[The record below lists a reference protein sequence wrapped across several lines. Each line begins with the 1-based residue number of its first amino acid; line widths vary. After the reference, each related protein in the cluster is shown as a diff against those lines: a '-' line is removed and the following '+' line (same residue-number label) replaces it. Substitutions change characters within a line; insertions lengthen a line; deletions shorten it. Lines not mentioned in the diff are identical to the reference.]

1 MYKTSNSSKEKVYSK
16 TVNKHGDLKYQRKYP
31 KHSKVLIKN
40 ISQEKNIK
48 DSSSG
53 DFEAIMENMYSEI
66 EQNKALKDDSGDNNA
81 FMSPKKIVYSPE
93 NNNNQLID
101 RFTQISVIRPNLN
114 ELNIEQS
121 SDNADNAENEVPNE
135 EYIYSYDP
143 KNGLK
148 LDFEDDGKKNLQ
160 YVFENYEPENAL
172 ILKNEINFSIDGILK
187 DNEKTKYDLKCDE
200 LIKKEEEYVNLMNK
214 YNLLVKEMND
224 LKNKA
229 TVTSDKTRDEEKTI
243 EHLDNIVIINNENS
257 RKKNKTKKSRNRRMK
272 SLTINIRKYSSSEER
287 KTRDN
292 SQNGFGNS
300 STKNDLNKLKK
311 HTPNIMIISKEN
323 EFNLTAPLNSLIQN
337 DSTLNKTKKKMKL
350 VKKNGAENRNEKSV
364 EKNEEKPQNI
374 NWNLL
379 NKVDN
384 RQSIDYIGKIYTN
397 EGPDNV
403 NASAKNNNTK
413 KVTKK
418 KKKKVMIKKKDKDN
432 NRDRRRDICPSASH
446 SIRKKIKK
454 INLPT
459 IDVKNE
465 TLSFNVQKK
474 FIRFSRQTKSI
485 DYKINKSNNFNNNI
499 ESLLNN
505 KELALCQSGSLS
517 IEKQPKTKKEDVIEN
532 NININIIKEGNNQA
546 ANEEDIRSNSL
557 SSQNNQKVKH
567 RIKIPK
573 NIVQN
578 NLSNDNNDNN
588 SENKELSYIS
598 SEIKENSVCASEDE
612 KHLIKEK
619 NIDNYNAS
627 NVGEQSGE
635 KKKIRYPLKIK
646 IVKYGNKS
654 NKTKNLIDTLF
665 SKLVNK
671 ILVKRVLKKWVK
683 LIKRK

>member
-1 MYKTSNSSKEKVYSK
+1 MYKTSNSSKEKYYSK

-31 KHSKVLIKN
+31 KHSRVLIKD
-40 ISQEKNIK
+40 ISPEKSKK
-48 DSSSG
+48 DSSSH

-66 EQNKALKDDSGDNNA
+66 EQNKVLRDDSGDNNA
-81 FMSPKKIVYSPE
+81 FISPKKIVYSPE

-114 ELNIEQS
+114 ELNIEQI
-121 SDNADNAENEVPNE
+121 SDNPDNPDNEVPNE

-148 LDFEDDGKKNLQ
+148 LDFEDSGKKNLQ

-172 ILKNEINFSIDGILK
+172 ILKNEINFSIDGILN

-200 LIKKEEEYVNLMNK
+200 LIKKEEEYDNLMNK
-214 YNLLVKEMND
+214 YNLLLKEIND

-229 TVTSDKTRDEEKTI
+229 TITSDKTRDEEKTI
-243 EHLDNIVIINNENS
+243 EHLDNMVIINNENNK
-257 RKKNKTKKSRNRRMK
+257 KKNKAKKSRNRRMK

-292 SQNGFGNS
+292 SQNGFVTS
-300 STKNDLNKLKK
+300 STTNDLNKLKK

-323 EFNLTAPLNSLIQN
+323 EFNLTAPLNSLIQS
-337 DSTLNKTKKKMKL
+337 DSTLNKTKKKMKKL
-350 VKKNGAENRNEKSV
+350 AKKNGAENYNEKSV
-364 EKNEEKPQNI
+364 EKNEEKPQNN

-379 NKVDN
+379 NRVDN

-397 EGPDNV
+397 EGSDNV
-403 NASAKNNNTK
+403 TAAKNDNDK

-432 NRDRRRDICPSASH
+432 NRDRRRDISTNST
-446 SIRKKIKK
+446 RKKIKK
-454 INLPT
+454 IDLPT

-465 TLSFNVQKK
+465 TLSFNIQKK
-474 FIRFSRQTKSI
+474 FIRISRQTKSI
-485 DYKINKSNNFNNNI
+485 DYKINKNNNI
-499 ESLLNN
+499 ASLLNN

-517 IEKQPKTKKEDVIEN
+517 IEKEPKAKKEDVIEN
-532 NININIIKEGNNQA
+532 NININIINEGNNQA
-546 ANEEDIRSNSL
+546 SNEEDFRSNSL
-557 SSQNNQKVKH
+557 SSQNTQKVKH

-573 NIVQN
+573 NVVIN
-578 NLSNDNNDNN
+578 NVSNDNN
-588 SENKELSYIS
+588 SENKDLSYLS
-598 SEIKENSVCASEDE
+598 SEIKDNSVCVSEDE
-612 KHLIKEK
+612 KHLMKEK
-619 NIDNYNAS
+619 KKDNYNAS
-627 NVGEQSGE
+627 NETGE
-635 KKKIRYPLKIK
+635 KKKIKYPLKIK

-671 ILVKRVLKKWVK
+671 ILVKGVLKKWVK
-683 LIKRK
+683 LIKKK